1 MATNYWE
8 APPAPL
14 PTSLNEP
21 ELQDLPTEIP
31 LAMPGPYHHRASHI
45 PDRVVKRQIKSR
57 GAQSRKRIQTNPVGK
72 NENYMGEEVPPTL
85 KSSCPE
91 EERCIFASRWQHRH
105 KTDQDMWDNIQ
116 NDFQDRFQYSY
127 DRTVLQMMLGR
138 AQSKYIDWLP
148 QDETLLREAWTAV
161 ERSRYQLI
169 LKAFLELGGSK
180 NMRLCASDIQAK
192 ITDDLNL
199 ENDLFIETLGSA
211 SKRRRQKSRAGR

>member
-14 PTSLNEP
+14 PTSLNKP
-21 ELQDLPTEIP
+21 ELHDLPTDIP
-31 LAMPGPYHHRASHI
+31 LAMPGPYRHRASHI

-57 GAQSRKRIQTNPVGK
+57 GAQSRKRIQTNSVGK
-72 NENYMGEEVPPTL
+72 NENYVGEE
-85 KSSCPE
+85 
-91 EERCIFASRWQHRH
+91 
-105 KTDQDMWDNIQ
+105 
-116 NDFQDRFQYSY
+116 
-127 DRTVLQMMLGR
+127 
-138 AQSKYIDWLP
+138 SKYIDWLP
-148 QDETLLREAWTAV
+148 QDENLLRKAWIEV